1 QLETRGESY
10 GVHAWLVPIRDPQGQ
25 LLPGVR
31 AEDCGRK
38 MGLNGVDNGRLWF
51 DDVRVPRTSLLD
63 RFGKV
68 AVDGSYSSPI
78 PAAGK
83 RFFTMLGTLV
93 GGRIN
98 AAGASLSAS
107 KLGLSIALRYATRR
121 HQFPDDS
128 GVEKTLI
135 EYLTHQQRLLPALA
149 SAYAFSFAQQAMLQ
163 RLEAAQKKPELGR
176 EIGTLAAGLKAIG
189 TWQAIDTLQKC
200 RECCGGQGYLSANR
214 IDSLRV
220 DADVFTTFEGD
231 NTVLSQLVAK
241 DLLRNA
247 QRRRK
252 GSPLAA
258 LGSVVSDVADAVA
271 RNPIAQ
277 RMTSDDALL
286 DFEFQLEALRFRERT
301 LTHSLARRIEKRIA
315 DGASA
320 SEAFDACQDHAVSLA
335 RAYVTRFVL
344 ESFQPVAKDD
354 PVLKQLCSLFG
365 LTCLEVDFGWFL
377 ENDYLAASKVR
388 VLRKQRNALL
398 AELQPLALALVEAFA
413 IPSTCLGP
421 LADPAYLVDSGLA
434 PSP

>member
-1 QLETRGESY
+1 
-10 GVHAWLVPIRDPQGQ
+10 
-25 LLPGVR
+25 
-31 AEDCGRK
+31 
-38 MGLNGVDNGRLWF
+38 
-51 DDVRVPRTSLLD
+51 
-63 RFGKV
+63 
-68 AVDGSYSSPI
+68 
-78 PAAGK
+78 
-83 RFFTMLGTLV
+83 TMLGALV

-121 HQFPDDS
+121 HQFADDS

-149 SAYAFSFAQQAMLQ
+149 SAYAFSFAQHAMMR
-163 RLEAAQKKPELGR
+163 RLEAAQKEPELGR

-241 DLLRNA
+241 DLLRNE
-247 QRRRK
+247 RRRRE
-252 GSPLAA
+252 GSPLRA
-258 LGSVVSDVADAVA
+258 LYSVVSDVAAAVA

-277 RMTSDDALL
+277 RMASDAALL

-301 LTHSLARRIEKRIA
+301 LTSSLSRRIDKRVAAGA
-315 DGASA
+315 DPSD
-320 SEAFDACQDHAVSLA
+320 AFDACQDHALSLA

-344 ESFQPVAKDD
+344 ESFQEAAKDD
-354 PVLKQLCSLFG
+354 PVLEPLCSLFG

-377 ENDYLAASKVR
+377 ENDYLPAAKVR

-398 AELQPLALALVEAFA
+398 AELKPLALALVEAFA
-413 IPSTCLGP
+413 IPNSCLGP

-434 PSP
+434 PER